1 MGKLLPKFPHSAFS
15 LIIPHSSEQVYWHPP
30 SPCLHPPS
38 ASLQPPSR
46 CLYQPSLNTSH
57 LPYQEV
63 IKKTPFH
70 PQESIALQGTK
81 VSIRPTTGIKPL
93 YTTIATVTMNL
104 IVSAAIILLNLYVAY
119 GISCQIPHVV
129 LSICFPDVSASTCV
143 EADPKVSHELH
154 SCDKAFGRLHHSGNS
169 LGLHRVPYK

>member
-1 MGKLLPKFPHSAFS
+1 
-15 LIIPHSSEQVYWHPP
+15 
-30 SPCLHPPS
+30 
-38 ASLQPPSR
+38 
-46 CLYQPSLNTSH
+46 
-57 LPYQEV
+57 
-63 IKKTPFH
+63 
-70 PQESIALQGTK
+70 
-81 VSIRPTTGIKPL
+81 
-93 YTTIATVTMNL
+93 MNL

-129 LSICFPDVSASTCV
+129 LSIYFPDVSASICV

>member
-1 MGKLLPKFPHSAFS
+1 MFNLSTLSGINLQTDNYFQYTSNASAFHFKRKDV
-15 LIIPHSSEQVYWHPP
+15 LVQTQVRFGCKHSIT
-30 SPCLHPPS
+30 
-38 ASLQPPSR
+38 
-46 CLYQPSLNTSH
+46 TS
-57 LPYQEV
+57 
-63 IKKTPFH
+63 F
-70 PQESIALQGTK
+70 
-81 VSIRPTTGIKPL
+81 KPL